1 MDISERLKEYFKS
14 KAISQKEI
22 AVQLGVTQGYV
33 ALMLNGR
40 QPFGRAAAKKWQE
53 AFGLNA
59 SWLMTGD
66 GPMLVEERDGLS
78 GSVDRSSHHVSG
90 EGNVVAS
97 GQSGVVV
104 SGGGGEV
111 DSLRRQNELLARQ
124 NELLMRN
131 IDLLTRQMETLMG
144 NNGGNNNDKKED
156 GGV

>member
-1 MDISERLKEYFKS
+1 MHISEQLKEYFKLNG
-14 KAISQKEI
+14 ISQKEI

-78 GSVDRSSHHVSG
+78 GSVDRAGHHVSG
-90 EGNVVAS
+90 EGNMVAS
-97 GQSGVVV
+97 GQSGMVV
-104 SGGGGEV
+104 SGGVGEM

-131 IDLLTRQMETLMG
+131 LDLLTRQMETLMG
-144 NNGGNNNDKKED
+144 NDTHINNKKEE

>member
-1 MDISERLKEYFKS
+1 MSETVKDRLAAY
-14 KAISQKEI
+14 
-22 AVQLGVTQGYV
+22 L
-33 ALMLNGR
+33 
-40 QPFGRAAAKKWQE
+40 AAKKVNKSE
-53 AFGLNA
+53 FGRRIGVSSSYISSMRKSIQPDKAASIAREFPDLNM

-66 GPMLVEERDGLS
+66 GPMLVGERDGLS
-78 GSVDRSSHHVSG
+78 GSVDRAGHHVSG

-104 SGGGGEV
+104 SGGAGEV

>member
-1 MDISERLKEYFKS
+1 MSITAGLKAWMMSTGLTQKRISD
-14 KAISQKEI
+14 
-22 AVQLGVTQGYV
+22 VLGVSQAYV
-33 ALMLNGR
+33 NSMICGR

-97 GQSGVVV
+97 GQSGVIV

>member
-1 MDISERLKEYFKS
+1 MSETVKDRLAAY
-14 KAISQKEI
+14 
-22 AVQLGVTQGYV
+22 L
-33 ALMLNGR
+33 
-40 QPFGRAAAKKWQE
+40 AAKKVNKSE
-53 AFGLNA
+53 FGRRIGVSSSYISSMRKSIQPDKAASIAREFPDLNM

-97 GQSGVVV
+97 GQSGVIV
-104 SGGGGEV
+104 SGGAGEV

>member
-1 MDISERLKEYFKS
+1 MSETVKDRLAAY
-14 KAISQKEI
+14 
-22 AVQLGVTQGYV
+22 L
-33 ALMLNGR
+33 
-40 QPFGRAAAKKWQE
+40 AAKKVNKSE
-53 AFGLNA
+53 FGRRIGVSSSYISSMRKSIQPDKAASIAREFPDLNM

-66 GPMLVEERDGLS
+66 GPMLVEER
-78 GSVDRSSHHVSG
+78 VDRSSHHVSG

-104 SGGGGEV
+104 SGGAGEV

>member
-1 MDISERLKEYFKS
+1 MSETVKDRLAAY
-14 KAISQKEI
+14 
-22 AVQLGVTQGYV
+22 L
-33 ALMLNGR
+33 
-40 QPFGRAAAKKWQE
+40 AAKKVNKSE
-53 AFGLNA
+53 FGRRIGVSSSYISSMRKSIQPDKAASIAREFPDLNM

-78 GSVDRSSHHVSG
+78 GSVDRASHHVSG

-104 SGGGGEV
+104 SGGAGEV

-144 NNGGNNNDKKED
+144 NNGGNNNNKKED

>member
-1 MDISERLKEYFKS
+1 MSETVKDRLAAY
-14 KAISQKEI
+14 
-22 AVQLGVTQGYV
+22 L
-33 ALMLNGR
+33 
-40 QPFGRAAAKKWQE
+40 AAKKVNKSE
-53 AFGLNA
+53 FGRRIGVSSSYISSMRKSIQPDKAASIAREFPDLNM

-97 GQSGVVV
+97 GQSGVIV